1 MYWAKATRLQCIRE
15 DECSPEKKHIFFFR
29 KNRQTVE
36 VNSALQSISQI
47 FCKTGLNKIFAKSE
61 KEIEQVFARMSVAMF
76 NKFPKKYF
84 RESRKGS

>member
-36 VNSALQSISQI
+36 VNSALQSISQF

-61 KEIEQVFARMSVAMF
+61 KEIEQVFARMSVALVQQ
-76 NKFPKKYF
+76 FPKKYF

>member
-1 MYWAKATRLQCIRE
+1 MSVALK
-15 DECSPEKKHIFFFR
+15 KKHIFFFR

-61 KEIEQVFARMSVAMF
+61 KEIEQVFARMSVALVQQ
-76 NKFPKKYF
+76 FPKKYF